1 MITKNVKTGAYTYK
15 NESIPFNFYTELR
28 AVDKIKFINAVCD
41 TLIDT
46 NYYSVI
52 RDLVFDFQIVNVFT
66 DVVVP
71 ELQDSPSPIS
81 IIEEFLD
88 DTNIVEIVKANVD
101 KKLIAELEKAVDEN
115 IEYRTGIHK
124 NTLEDALTSLLH
136 TVEQKINDVDTE
148 GMMEMAMKLNS
159 ISDELTPERI
169 LQAYSETDMFKN
181 RIYEK
186 EQERQ
191 NHDAAIKKAATKQG
205 VI

>member
-186 EQERQ
+186 EQEKQ
-191 NHDAAIKKAATKQG
+191 NHDAAIKKAATK
-205 VI
+205 

>member
-159 ISDELTPERI
+159 ISDELTPERM

-191 NHDAAIKKAATKQG
+191 NHDAAIKKATTK
-205 VI
+205 

>member
-181 RIYEK
+181 RIVEK
-186 EQERQ
+186 EKERK
-191 NHDAAIKKAATKQG
+191 HTEAVIKESVKK
-205 VI
+205 